1 MATIPKS
8 GIATS
13 NTIEASH
20 VTNIIDALDG
30 TTSREIRIPGSAE
43 VTGSL
48 KTNGTNAHSGTNTF
62 TGAVE
67 INNTL
72 NLTAASSAI
81 QTRLVRLDNSSPT
94 TVNLPDYPYGTTFEI
109 DLGQSATNDIQLRMG
124 ECPGDAI
131 SVRYHILFSAIAA
144 GAGATLI
151 ISNNGGEAV
160 LGLNSNT
167 NAKFS
172 IAASSG
178 AATTAITDLLY
189 TRVQLTNTSKTPHWF
204 MQTWSDQS
212 AAFTIT

>member
-48 KTNGTNAHSGTNTF
+48 KTNGTNTHSGANTF
-62 TGAVE
+62 TGEVAMS
-67 INNTL
+67 NTL
-72 NLTAASSAI
+72 KLTNTDSAL
-81 QTRLVRLDNSSPT
+81 QTRLVRLNNSSAT
-94 TVNLPDYPYGTTFEI
+94 DVSLADYPYGATFEI
-109 DLGQSATNDIQLRMG
+109 DLSTATNDITIQLG
-124 ECPGDAI
+124 ECPGDI
-131 SVRYHILFSAIAA
+131 FSVRYHILFTGTA
-144 GAGATLI
+144 GSGATLI
-151 ISNNGGEAV
+151 LSNNGGELV
-160 LGLNSNT
+160 RGLNSNT

-172 IAASSG
+172 ITASSG
-178 AATTAITDLLY
+178 AATSAIADLTY
-189 TRVQLTNTSKTPHWF
+189 TRVQLTNISKTPHWF
-204 MQTWSDQS
+204 MQTWSDQA

>member
-48 KTNGTNAHSGTNTF
+48 KTNGANTHRGTNRF
-62 TGAVE
+62 TGEVE

-72 NLTAASSAI
+72 NLTNANSAV
-81 QTRLVRLDNSSPT
+81 QTRLVRLGNTSA
-94 TVNLPDYPYGTTFEI
+94 TVVDLADYPYGATFEI
-109 DLGQSATNDIQLRMG
+109 DLSTATNDITIRLG
-124 ECPGDAI
+124 ECPDDDFSI
-131 SVRYHILFSAIAA
+131 RYHILFTGTA
-144 GAGATLI
+144 GSGATLI
-151 ISNNGGEAV
+151 LGNTGGQPV
-160 LGLNSNT
+160 IGLNSNT
-167 NAKFS
+167 NAKFN
-172 IAASSG
+172 ITAGSG
-178 AATTAITDLLY
+178 AATSAITDLTY
-189 TRVQLTNTSKTPHWF
+189 TRVQLTNVSRTPHWF